1 MNTQHFNTGA
11 ATVRAPGGRAWRTP
25 SKDLAGGAVPAVQS
39 LAEKSPSGRRVSL
52 AGGRTPHNGDEPCPR
67 RTSVGKPPRSGG
79 RARCTP
85 PSTVG
90 PRRYRSCTPRRTAAP
105 APAPAAMVVEAAR
118 GL

>member
-1 MNTQHFNTGA
+1 MNTQNIITGA
-11 ATVRAPGGRAWRTP
+11 AAVRASGVGAWRTP

-39 LAEKSPSGRRVSL
+39 LAEKSPSGRRLSL
-52 AGGRTPHNGDEPCPR
+52 AGGRTPHNGNEPRPR
-67 RTSVGKPPRSGG
+67 KTSVGQPPRSGG